1 MELVSALTDT
11 SAKPRVHSIGE
22 CMVELSRTVLGGR
35 SWNLG
40 HGGDS
45 YNVAAYMNRLG
56 CDVAYVT
63 ALGSDE
69 FSADLRA
76 AFTEEGVDTRH
87 VLSHP
92 TRTVGLY
99 AIRVDERGE
108 RSFTY
113 WRGESA
119 ARALFECDGVAAA
132 MADARTTNCLYVSGI
147 TLSLFG
153 IAGRMELEQTA
164 AAVRR
169 NGGIVAFDTNY
180 RPRGWASVEAA
191 RAAITDF
198 ARHASI
204 LLPTLED
211 DQALFGDRDADSCAA
226 RWHGLGVGEVVVK
239 LGSDGAYVSADG
251 RGIQVRPTE
260 VFEARDTT
268 GAGDSFNAGY
278 LSARLGGHSPEA
290 AAQRGNMLAGVVV
303 RHAGAIIP
311 KLAMPLQ
318 ARGAAQ

>member
-1 MELVSALTDT
+1 
-11 SAKPRVHSIGE
+11 
-22 CMVELSRTVLGGR
+22 MVELSRTVLGGR

-40 HGGDS
+40 HGGDT

-56 CDVAYVT
+56 CAAAYVT

-76 AFTEEGVDTRH
+76 AFVEEGVDTRH
-87 VLSHP
+87 VLYHP

-119 ARALFECDGVAAA
+119 ARALFDCPGAAEA
-132 MADARTTNCLYVSGI
+132 MADARTSDCLYVSGI

-169 NGGIVAFDTNY
+169 NGGMVAFDTNY
-180 RPRGWASVEAA
+180 RPRGWANVEAA
-191 RAAITDF
+191 RAAMTDF

-204 LLPTLED
+204 ILPTLD
-211 DQALFGDRDADSCAA
+211 DDRALFGDSDAPSCAS
-226 RWHGLGVGEVVVK
+226 RWHDLGIGEVVVK

-251 RGIQVRPTE
+251 RGIRVRPAE
-260 VFEARDTT
+260 IFEARDTT

-278 LSARLGGHSPEA
+278 LSARLTGHGPEEA
-290 AAQRGNMLAGVVV
+290 VQRGHKLAGVVV

-318 ARGAAQ
+318 SSGLAR